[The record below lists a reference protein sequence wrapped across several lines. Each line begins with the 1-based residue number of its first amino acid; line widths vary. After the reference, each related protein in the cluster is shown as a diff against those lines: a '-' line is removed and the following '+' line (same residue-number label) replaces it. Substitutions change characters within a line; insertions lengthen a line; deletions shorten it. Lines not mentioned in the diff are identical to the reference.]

1 MIEDLSRRYD
11 YRLHALLRPSL
22 AHGIIIRILD
32 RIKREKCLA
41 NWLASRGRSY
51 RGLFPPAERN
61 VFANFSY
68 KAGFLEKSTS
78 NCWRQKSGY
87 RREIYIYK
95 VWQKRKAQTLSN
107 CRRRFS
113 TNFSSFHSRNICNIF
128 LENRFAIVAVSRR
141 WYTSKRSVDRG
152 VDFLRC

>member
-61 VFANFSY
+61 VFAKFSY

-87 RREIYIYK
+87 RREIYIYIK
-95 VWQKRKAQTLSN
+95 FGKRGRHKLYPTVVVIFPPTFPLFTRAT
-107 CRRRFS
+107 FV
-113 TNFSSFHSRNICNIF
+113 TFSSKI
-128 LENRFAIVAVSRR
+128 VSRSSL
-141 WYTSKRSVDRG
+141 YLVDDTRRN
-152 VDFLRC
+152 DR